1 MPIGAGKIIWARHLF
16 NRITNPIN
24 EFPKNTNAKNE
35 LQTNLS
41 NYNTI
46 GLKLKIYE
54 GWFYRIWCQEIERAK
69 AGLQATLIV
78 RESDT
83 GSLYVNFDIAIL

>member
-1 MPIGAGKIIWARHLF
+1 LA
-16 NRITNPIN
+16 
-24 EFPKNTNAKNE
+24 
-35 LQTNLS
+35 S
-41 NYNTI
+41 YNTI

-54 GWFYRIWCQEIERAK
+54 QWFFRTWCEEIERAK